1 MLRGFSVRIR
11 GLQSEVARGQSSA
24 FTLIELLVVIAIIA
38 ILAAMLLPALG
49 RAKSKA
55 HRIQCINNQ
64 RQISVALHLYVDD
77 NRDSFPIYPDWAAYG
92 GKRGNIM
99 LHGSLV
105 YETNR
110 PLNQYTKA
118 LEVYRCPADR
128 GDALY
133 PTSTDTCWNGWG
145 NSYLMTFAVERY
157 RVLHVGGDAAVR
169 YGPASG
175 IPLKGSA
182 LARKP
187 TTKIILS
194 DWPWFGDRDINNP
207 RSVWHNDKGKPVF
220 PTLFGDGHVENFKF
234 PANREAL
241 DYLPP
246 DMNFMWW

>member
-1 MLRGFSVRIR
+1 MKRATNKTAG
-11 GLQSEVARGQSSA
+11 G

-55 HRIQCINNQ
+55 YRIQCINNQ
-64 RQISVALHLYVDD
+64 RQISIALHLYCDD
-77 NRDSFPIYPDWAAYG
+77 NRDFFPAYPDWAAFG
-92 GKRGNIM
+92 GKRGNNM
-99 LHGSLV
+99 MHGSLT

-110 PLNQYTKA
+110 PLNRYTRV
-118 LEVYRCPADR
+118 LEIYRCPADR

-133 PTSTDTCWNGWG
+133 PSVTDTCWDAWG
-145 NSYLMTFAVERY
+145 NSYLMTWKVERY
-157 RVLHVGGDAAVR
+157 RVLHVGGDSLS
-169 YGPASG
+169 PAGSAYAT
-175 IPLKGSA
+175 PLKGSI

-187 TTKIILS
+187 STKIFLS

-234 PANREAL
+234 PANRQSL
-241 DYLPP
+241 DGLPP
-246 DMNFMWW
+246 DMNFTWW